1 MIDALLGLGGA
12 WVLIELR
19 VRSRRYIARVW

>member
-1 MIDALLGLGGA
+1 MSDFLLGLCGA

-19 VRSRRYIARVW
+19 VRGRRYIARVW